1 MKKCSVRMRKV
12 YFIMKILTD
21 KRYNA
26 MLDVIVKQHKVMQ
39 KQERLIKKLEH
50 DIDLLKNI
58 NSPVDVIFP
67 NTDERGLNGDSG
79 SPTIPEIFEM

>member
-1 MKKCSVRMRKV
+1 MWISK
-12 YFIMKILTD
+12 
-21 KRYNA
+21 KRYEA
-26 MLDVIVKQHKVMQ
+26 MLDIIAKQDNQIRYQREAVITYRNLYRKA
-39 KQERLIKKLEH
+39 EH
-50 DIDLLKNI
+50 DINLLKNI

>member
-26 MLDVIVKQHKVMQ
+26 MLDVIVKQHNVMQ

-50 DIDLLKNI
+50 DINLLKNI
-58 NSPVDVIFP
+58 NSPVDIIFP
-67 NTDERGLNGDSG
+67 NTDERGLNGYSG
-79 SPTIPEIFEM
+79 LPTIPEIFEM

>member
-1 MKKCSVRMRKV
+1 
-12 YFIMKILTD
+12 MKILKNSQYD
-21 KRYNA
+21 FLLGKISAQRQVIKAQSNYIKR
-26 MLDVIVKQHKVMQ
+26 
-39 KQERLIKKLEH
+39 LEH
-50 DIDLLKNI
+50 DINLLKNI

>member
-1 MKKCSVRMRKV
+1 
-12 YFIMKILTD
+12 MKILTD

-58 NSPVDVIFP
+58 NSPVDIIFP
-67 NTDERGLNGDSG
+67 NTDKRGLNGDSG
-79 SPTIPEIFEM
+79 SPIIPEIFEM